1 MPERQ
6 LPSHAARGLNA
17 VAWGLVLA
25 FLGGNDIDRLV
36 PICAAAALCDG
47 LLALVAPS
55 RDGVPGAARRWL
67 PAAASLGFGALMAW
81 QPLYS
86 TLSYSFLL
94 LLRWVHWLLGLGLIS
109 LAAMTAGTLP
119 CPSLRRPRALGDA
132 VLLAAAIA
140 LQLWPG
146 AGMVERGPAAG
157 LALAF
162 WGAMQAADAA
172 AVGKA
177 GRRRADRA

>member
-17 VAWGLVLA
+17 VAWGLALA

-36 PICAAAALCDG
+36 PICAAAALSDG
-47 LLALVAPS
+47 LLAMVAS
-55 RDGVPGAARRWL
+55 RQDDRSGDVRRWL
-67 PAAASLGFGALMAW
+67 STAASLGFGALMAW

-94 LLRWVHWLLGLGLIS
+94 LLRWVQWLLGLGLIS
-109 LAAMTAGTLP
+109 LAAAAAVPVSG
-119 CPSLRRPRALGDA
+119 PSLRRPRALGDA

-177 GRRRADRA
+177 ARRRADRA